1 MERPDFEFSH
11 VGVNADCRE
20 EANEHVRLIA
30 SLFGVEARTE
40 RKGSPFAGQYIEVM
54 AGNPVGTH
62 GHIAFYTKDIPGAVS
77 YFESRGVRVNMESA
91 KRRED
96 GSIYVIYLQEEIAG
110 FAIQLIG
117 KKD

>member
-1 MERPDFEFSH
+1 MNRPEFEFSH
-11 VGVNADCRE
+11 VGVNADSRE
-20 EANEHVRLIA
+20 EANRHVELIA
-30 SLFGVEARTE
+30 SLFGVEARID
-40 RKGSPFAGQYIEVM
+40 RKGSPFAGKYIEVM

-62 GHIAFYTKDIPGAVS
+62 GHIAFYTADIPGAIA
-77 YFESRGVRVNMESA
+77 YFEERGVKVNLDSA

>member
-1 MERPDFEFSH
+1 MERPFFEFSH
-11 VGVNADCRE
+11 VGINTDSRE
-20 EANEHVRLIA
+20 EAVTQVELIA
-30 SLFGVEARTE
+30 SLFGTEARTN

-62 GHIAFYTKDIPGAVS
+62 GHIAFYTDDIPGACA
-77 YFESRGVRVNMESA
+77 YFKERGIAINEASA

-110 FAIQLIG
+110 FAVQLIG